1 MLKRIKYKMIF
12 CLVILLLL
20 NGYVYAEE
28 NEDLNTNYS
37 SNIVDENSNSE
48 ILEQNNEII
57 LDENN
62 TVYIDDVFNTGKDNG
77 YSKKDSIKNGDLHYG
92 WKLGK
97 FAISDF
103 SSKRKDSNGNWVLLK
118 NVNDKV
124 SLYFILS
131 QNINKLDNNEKLN
144 INQDENGYDNE
155 FNVKKSDFG
164 RGMLIIRKIDSTG
177 NKNEPILYRD
187 YLNGI
192 SVGANTK
199 VDVFEEGDYE
209 VALDY
214 EIKDNGF
221 LFFDGYSNYRI
232 RFNFSVRNGN
242 CMVFPFDVS
251 TKSELNNTS
260 ITENGFYLDLANS
273 KYLNINIK
281 KEVLKEGADGLIEDT
296 RFNRPVKSGEE
307 FTEEGIYTITAKNEY
322 TGEIT
327 IKKIYVGTN
336 KILKAHIQNSEYSIS
351 EINNMVAKG
360 AVIDENG
367 NLSNLPNEY
376 KSKIENNNFFNESV
390 NNTSISLL
398 PILIPILI
406 LILFIVFKIYK
417 KKKIEKLETQK
428 IEYKKKII
436 EQQED
441 EQNLQNNINTENV
454 SEETEKNNEKDND

>member
-1 MLKRIKYKMIF
+1 
-12 CLVILLLL
+12 
-20 NGYVYAEE
+20 
-28 NEDLNTNYS
+28 
-37 SNIVDENSNSE
+37 
-48 ILEQNNEII
+48 
-57 LDENN
+57 
-62 TVYIDDVFNTGKDNG
+62 
-77 YSKKDSIKNGDLHYG
+77 
-92 WKLGK
+92 
-97 FAISDF
+97 
-103 SSKRKDSNGNWVLLK
+103 
-118 NVNDKV
+118 
-124 SLYFILS
+124 
-131 QNINKLDNNEKLN
+131 
-144 INQDENGYDNE
+144 
-155 FNVKKSDFG
+155 
-164 RGMLIIRKIDSTG
+164 
-177 NKNEPILYRD
+177 
-187 YLNGI
+187 
-192 SVGANTK
+192 
-199 VDVFEEGDYE
+199 
-209 VALDY
+209 
-214 EIKDNGF
+214 
-221 LFFDGYSNYRI
+221 
-232 RFNFSVRNGN
+232 
-242 CMVFPFDVS
+242 MVFPFDVS